1 MKPACACVLVLA
13 IAPAFVW
20 AAEPPAKTA
29 IRLADGKFG
38 KALDARAAP
47 AVLEGSARFGQTPFT
62 VECWVKL
69 SSKAKANVL
78 LANDSPASSSHW
90 QLYTAAESG
99 ELRANFAATQPSE
112 IQSKTNICDGDWHF
126 LALVHDGKTVKLFVD
141 AKLVAETAVEKKA
154 ASRPKIGELTVGG
167 SRDGKEPLGC
177 DGLIDEVRL
186 SGSAREI
193 KELPNAALLHDPYTI
208 VLWHFDKPEDF
219 QVDPAWT
226 PKPLSGNVPAWEKA
240 TDKDWVDNR
249 FREMDTG
256 PFLNATFEHATW
268 QGSQKVM
275 KGTAIKLGDN
285 GEATMLFDR
294 NQLRMAAGWT
304 GGFLEHGNRR
314 FALLNTPK
322 PAGQVKFAS
331 ANGPGWA
338 DPKGEWSK
346 LPSLTTAL
354 PHAWGHY
361 GGLAVVGK
369 RLILTYRIGERVVVE
384 QPWAETADRITAFTR
399 SFRVEPGQAL
409 RHLVCDLPGTGKAT
423 TIEGVACITA
433 EREKETTAVAL
444 VGAEKSAQLEL
455 AGQTRV
461 ELAIPAAK
469 TPCLCKLLIWHGQTA
484 DLGKFIALAKT
495 SPPAQD
501 RLEKPPAAWVNP
513 EITKGILGSD
523 DGPLAVDTFTLP
535 YQNRYKSLMFV
546 TGIDFLPTG
555 QLVICTAHGDV
566 WIGKALD
573 ERLEKI
579 GWERIASGLYQPL
592 GLKVVDGNIVVLERG
607 QLTVLRDYDRD
618 LIPDLY
624 ANVCGDWDTGGGEHS
639 FDTCLEMDQ
648 DRNVYFFKTGD
659 THTPTGGCLLRIPLP
674 QDGKLFKS
682 EVFATGF
689 RHPIGLGMS
698 PDGILSGADQEGNW
712 MPATRLDLYKQ
723 GGFYG
728 DMRAHHRPTPP
739 KIYDAPLCWLPREL
753 GNSAGG
759 QVWVP
764 KGQWG
769 PLGGQMLH
777 LSYGRC
783 RVMQVLQQEVDGQH
797 QGGAANLGLNFLSGV
812 CRGRFNPKDGHLY
825 LAGLKGWQTASVQ
838 DGCVQRV
845 RYTGKKMYLPTELA
859 VHADGIR
866 LAFSQPLDQASAL
879 NPKRY
884 RVEQWNYRWSSD
896 YGSQRW
902 SVAEPSKIGQD
913 AVAVQSVRL
922 LPDGKSVFL
931 RIKDLKPVMQMQ
943 LHFELAASDGQPLAG
958 DIFNTIHRTGKPL
971 QP

>member
-1 MKPACACVLVLA
+1 MKPAALFALVFGCATVL
-13 IAPAFVW
+13 IW
-20 AAEPPAKTA
+20 AADPPAKPS

-38 KALDARAAP
+38 KALDARSAP
-47 AVLEGSARFGQTPFT
+47 AILEGSPRFGQTPFT
-62 VECWVKL
+62 VECWAKL
-69 SSKAKANVL
+69 TGKTKANVL
-78 LANDSPASSSHW
+78 LANDSPSSSSHW

-99 ELRANFAATQPSE
+99 ELRASFAASQPGE
-112 IQSKTNICDGDWHF
+112 IQSKVNICDGAWHF

-141 AKLVAETAVEKKA
+141 AKLAAETTIEKKA
-154 ASRPKIGELTVGG
+154 ASRPKVGELTVGG

-186 SGSAREI
+186 SGSARDI
-193 KELPNAALLHDPYTI
+193 KELPKAALLNDPYTI

-240 TDKDWVDNR
+240 TDKDWIDSR

-268 QGSQKVM
+268 QGSQRVM

-354 PHAWGHY
+354 PGEWGLFF
-361 GGLAVVGK
+361 GLFVHGN
-369 RLILTYRIGERVVVE
+369 RIDLGYRIGERFVIE
-384 QPWAETADRITAFTR
+384 RPWIESADRITAFSRT
-399 SFRVEPGQAL
+399 FQLLDGPPL
-409 RHLVCDLPGTGKAT
+409 RHFVCDLPGVGKAA
-423 TIEGVACITA
+423 TIDGVACITA

-444 VGAEKSAQLEL
+444 AGDAVGAKLEV
-455 AGQTRV
+455 AGQTRA
-461 ELAIPAAK
+461 ELLLTGK
-469 TPCLCKLLIWHGQTA
+469 DKYLVKLLIWHGPTA
-484 DLGKFIALAKT
+484 DLGKFIALAKA
-495 SPPAQD
+495 SRSDWKKVAELPPVKP
-501 RLEKPPAAWVNP
+501 EK
-513 EITKGILGSD
+513 ELITKGVLGPD
-523 DGPLAVDTFTLP
+523 DSPFAVDTFTLP
-535 YQNRYKSLMFV
+535 HENPHKSLMFV
-546 TGIDFLPTG
+546 TGIDFLSSG
-555 QLVICTAHGDV
+555 ELIVCTAHGDV
-566 WIGKALD
+566 WIARPLD
-573 ERLEKI
+573 DRLEKI
-579 GWERIASGLYQPL
+579 AWRRFASGLYQPL
-592 GLKVVDGNIVVLERG
+592 GLKVIDGRIMVIERG
-607 QLTVLRDYDRD
+607 QLTWLGDHEGDGRLDS
-618 LIPDLY
+618 Y

-639 FDTCLEMDQ
+639 FDTCLEIDQ
-648 DRNVYFFKTGD
+648 DRNVFFFKTGD
-659 THTPTGGCLLRIPLP
+659 THTPTGGCLMRIPLRT
-674 QDGKLFKS
+674 DGKPIKS

-698 PDGILSGADQEGNW
+698 PDGIVSGAAQEGNW
-712 MPATRLDLYKQ
+712 MPATRLALYKK

-728 DMRAHHRPTPP
+728 DMRAHHRATPP
-739 KIYDAPLCWLPREL
+739 KSYDPPLCWLPREL
-753 GNSAGG
+753 DNSAGG

-769 PLGGQMLH
+769 PLGGKMLH

-783 RVMQVLQQEVDGQH
+783 RVMQVLQQEIDGQF
-797 QGGAANLGLNFLSGV
+797 QGGTANLGLTFLSGV

-825 LAGLKGWQTASVQ
+825 LAGLKGWQTASVE

-845 RYTGKKMYLPTELA
+845 RYTGKQMYLPTELA
-859 VHADGIR
+859 VHAAGIR
-866 LAFSQPLDQASAL
+866 LAFSQPLDKASAEDV
-879 NPKRY
+879 KRY
-884 RVEQWNYRWSSD
+884 RIEQWNYRWSAD
-896 YGSQRW
+896 YGSKRW

-913 AVAVQSVRL
+913 AVPVQSVQL
-922 LPDGKSVFL
+922 LPDGKSVLL

-943 LHFELAASDGQPLAG
+943 IHFDLTAADGQPLAG
-958 DIFNTIHRTGKPL
+958 DVFNTIHKLGKPF